1 MMIRQLEDDDN
12 GDDDEDDKDVN
23 TKKHMLPLKV
33 ANKKN
38 IQSTSTVKQST
49 TSYEKQKKSATLG
62 AYFMSRTTF
71 GA

>member
-1 MMIRQLEDDDN
+1 MMIMVRMMRMSIL
-12 GDDDEDDKDVN
+12 
-23 TKKHMLPLKV
+23 KKHMLPLKV

-62 AYFMSRTTF
+62 AYFMSRTTL